1 LMKLLKK
8 TSRTYLLIS
17 ASAFLVAGMIIY
29 FVLSFILEEE
39 LNENLRSDIKSIV
52 ISIEKDK
59 SIPHYYPFV
68 EVRNVPGQTPGP
80 FRVTDTLIFDKKEK
94 EKIQFRQIS
103 TIKSIQGETYL
114 IIVRDALLEKSDLL
128 MIIGV
133 AIGLVFVLLNITLYL
148 INRKLSLEIWKPF
161 YNTLDK
167 LKKFSP
173 DDPVFK
179 LTEESE
185 IDEFAE
191 MKNALESLTSKVIS
205 DYQALKRFSEDAS
218 HEIQTPLAVIQS
230 RLETLLQNPGIT
242 KDQADLITSAYT
254 SVQRIS
260 KLTQTLLLL
269 TRIANDQFPDKVRAN
284 MSELLEEKITLFE
297 DQIKS
302 KSLTINKEIK
312 HGFILETN
320 FFLAESMVMNLFGNA
335 VKHSLKGGT
344 INICLRENY
353 LEISNTGTA
362 LSEPS
367 EKIFDRFYKADKSSG
382 SNGLGLAI
390 VKEICKLN
398 KWEVTYLYVHDQHKF
413 KVQF

>member
-1 LMKLLKK
+1 MKLLKK
-8 TSRTYLLIS
+8 TSRTYLIVS
-17 ASAFLVAGMIIY
+17 ASAFIVAGLIIY

-52 ISIEKDK
+52 RTIDKDK
-59 SIPHYYPFV
+59 TIPHYYPFV
-68 EVRNVPGQTPGP
+68 EVKKVQGQTPGP
-80 FRVTDTLIFDKKEK
+80 YRVIDTLIFEKKGK
-94 EKIQFRQIS
+94 EEIPFRQIS
-103 TIKSIQGETYL
+103 SVKSIQGETYL
-114 IIVRDALLEKSDLL
+114 ILVRNALMEKSDLL

-191 MKNALESLTSKVIS
+191 MKNTLESLTSKVIS

-230 RLETLLQNPGIT
+230 RLEALLQYPDIT
-242 KDQADLITSAYT
+242 KDQADLINSAYT

-269 TRIANDQFPDKVRAN
+269 TKIANDQFPEKVKVN
-284 MSELLEEKITLFE
+284 MSELLEEKILLFE
-297 DQIKS
+297 DHIKS
-302 KSLTINKEIK
+302 KSLTIHKEIDF
-312 HGFILETN
+312 GFFLETN
-320 FFLAESMVMNLFGNA
+320 FFLADSMVMNLIGNA
-335 VKHSLKGGT
+335 VKHTSKDGAIDISLH
-344 INICLRENY
+344 ENY
-353 LEISNTGTA
+353 LEISNTGPPLTVT
-362 LSEPS
+362 S
-367 EKIFDRFYKADKSSG
+367 EKLFERFYKADKSTG
-382 SNGLGLAI
+382 SHGLGLAI

-398 KWEVTYLYVHDQHKF
+398 KWKVTYLYVNDQHKF
-413 KVQF
+413 KVKF

>member
-1 LMKLLKK
+1 MKLLKK
-8 TSRTYLLIS
+8 TSRTYLIVS
-17 ASAFLVAGMIIY
+17 ASAFIVAGLIIY

-39 LNENLRSDIKSIV
+39 MNENLRSDIKSIART
-52 ISIEKDK
+52 IDKDK
-59 SIPHYYPFV
+59 SLPHYYPFV
-68 EVRNVPGQTPGP
+68 EVKKVDGQTPGP
-80 FRVTDTLIFDKKEK
+80 YRVIDTLIFDKKEK
-94 EKIQFRQIS
+94 EKILFRQIS
-103 TIKSIQGETYL
+103 SVKSIQGETYL
-114 IIVRDALLEKSDLL
+114 IVVREALLEKSDLL

-173 DDPVFK
+173 DDQFFK

-185 IDEFAE
+185 IDEFVE
-191 MKNALESLTSKVIS
+191 MKNTLENLTSKVIS
-205 DYQALKRFSEDAS
+205 DYQSLKRFSEDAS

-230 RLETLLQNPGIT
+230 RLEALLQYPGIT
-242 KDQADLITSAYT
+242 KDQADLIKSAYT

-269 TRIANDQFPDKVRAN
+269 TKIANDQFPEKARVN
-284 MSELLEEKITLFE
+284 MSELLEEKISLFE
-297 DQIKS
+297 DHIKS
-302 KSLTINKEIK
+302 KSLIINKDTG

-335 VKHSLKGGT
+335 VKHSSKEGT
-344 INICLRENY
+344 INISLRDNH
-353 LEISNTGTA
+353 LEISNTGSP
-362 LSEPS
+362 LSVPQ
-367 EKIFDRFYKADKSSG
+367 EKLFERFYKVDKSSG
-382 SNGLGLAI
+382 SHGLGLAI

-398 KWEVTYLYVHDQHKF
+398 KWEVTYLYVNDQHKF
-413 KVQF
+413 IVQF

>member
-1 LMKLLKK
+1 MKLLKK
-8 TSRTYLLIS
+8 TNRTYLIIS
-17 ASAFLVAGMIIY
+17 ASAFIVAGLIIY

-39 LNENLRSDIKSIV
+39 LNENLRSDIKSIART
-52 ISIEKDK
+52 IEKDK
-59 SIPHYYPFV
+59 TIPHYYPFV
-68 EVRNVPGQTPGP
+68 EVKKVVGQSPGP
-80 FRVTDTLIFDKKEK
+80 IMVIDTLIFDKKEK
-94 EKIQFRQIS
+94 EKILFRQIS
-103 TIKSIQGETYL
+103 SVKSIQGETYL
-114 IIVRDALLEKSDLL
+114 IVVREALLEKSDLL

-173 DDPVFK
+173 DEPVFK

-185 IDEFAE
+185 IDEFVE
-191 MKNALESLTSKVIS
+191 MKNTLESLTSKVIS

-230 RLETLLQNPGIT
+230 KLEALLQHQGIT
-242 KDQADLITSAYT
+242 KDQAELIKSAYT

-269 TRIANDQFPDKVRAN
+269 TKIANDQFPEKARVN

-297 DQIKS
+297 DHIKS
-302 KSLTINKEIK
+302 KSLTINKDIA

-320 FFLAESMVMNLFGNA
+320 FFLAESMVMNLIGNA
-335 VKHSLKGGT
+335 VKHSSKEGT
-344 INICLRENY
+344 ITISLRENH
-353 LEISNTGTA
+353 LEISNIGSP
-362 LSEPS
+362 LSVPQ
-367 EKIFDRFYKADKSSG
+367 EKLFERFYKADKSSG
-382 SNGLGLAI
+382 SHGLGLAI
-390 VKEICKLN
+390 VKEICKLY
-398 KWEVTYLYVHDQHKF
+398 KWEVTYLYVNDQHKF
-413 KVQF
+413 IVQF

>member
-1 LMKLLKK
+1 MKLLKK
-8 TSRTYLLIS
+8 TSRTYLIIS
-17 ASAFLVAGMIIY
+17 ASAFIVAGLIIY

-39 LNENLRSDIKSIV
+39 LNENLRSDFKSIV
-52 ISIEKDK
+52 RTIERDK

-68 EVRNVPGQTPGP
+68 EVKKVQGQTPGP
-80 FRVTDTLIFDKKEK
+80 FRVIDTLIFDKKEK
-94 EKIQFRQIS
+94 EKILFRQIS
-103 TIKSIQGETYL
+103 SVKSIQGETYL
-114 IIVRDALLEKSDLL
+114 IVVREALLEKSDLL

-173 DDPVFK
+173 DDPLFK
-179 LTEESE
+179 LTEDSE

-191 MKNALESLTSKVIS
+191 MKNTLESLTSKVIS
-205 DYQALKRFSEDAS
+205 DYQSLKRFSEDAS

-230 RLETLLQNPGIT
+230 RLEALLQYPDIT
-242 KDQADLITSAYT
+242 KDQADLIKSAYT

-269 TRIANDQFPDKVRAN
+269 TKIANDQFPEKVRVN

-297 DQIKS
+297 DHIKS
-302 KSLTINKEIK
+302 KSLTINKEIE

-320 FFLAESMVMNLFGNA
+320 FFLAESMAMNLIGNS
-335 VKHSLKGGT
+335 VKHSSKEGT
-344 INICLRENY
+344 ITISLHDNH
-353 LEISNTGTA
+353 LEISNTGSPLA
-362 LSEPS
+362 VPP
-367 EKIFDRFYKADKSSG
+367 EKLFERFFKADKSTG
-382 SNGLGLAI
+382 SHGLGLAI
-390 VKEICKLN
+390 VKEICKLY
-398 KWEVTYLYVHDQHKF
+398 KWEVTYLYVNDQHKF
-413 KVQF
+413 IVQF